1 MDNNINNIKKKIKK
15 LEKRSSK
22 DVLRVKLVSA
32 ILLSTLTICFPYQ
45 IPLLGVLIPTFILL
59 TSFFIINEINIKRK
73 EKIIKL
79 NDEIA
84 SICSDEDNKN
94 IALNKVKEKQEL
106 LYKNN
111 NLNSKDKKILGI
123 KYGRK

>member
-94 IALNKVKEKQEL
+94 IALNKVKDKQEL

-111 NLNSKDKKILGI
+111 NLNFIMIMEK
-123 KYGRK
+123 R